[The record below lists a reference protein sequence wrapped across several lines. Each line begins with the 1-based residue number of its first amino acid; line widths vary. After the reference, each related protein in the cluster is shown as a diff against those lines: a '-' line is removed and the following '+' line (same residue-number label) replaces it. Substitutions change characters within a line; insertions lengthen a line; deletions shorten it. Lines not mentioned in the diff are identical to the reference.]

1 MIFEVPDTFGITWC
15 TSSLTTAWKGT
26 STFRLISEGGPIFRS
41 FGPIATLQAVYLG
54 RTEHL
59 LGRTERISQ
68 PSGSRGGL
76 TMPCFFLEHCSSFL
90 RVNAKPPFPANK
102 VNDSDLA

>member
-15 TSSLTTAWKGT
+15 TSSDDGL
-26 STFRLISEGGPIFRS
+26 EGDVDLS
-41 FGPIATLQAVYLG
+41 LDLG
-54 RTEHL
+54 RRTNFSLLWPNCHTSSSLPRKKEHS

-76 TMPCFFLEHCSSFL
+76 TMPCFFLVHCSSF
-90 RVNAKPPFPANK
+90 
-102 VNDSDLA
+102 SSE